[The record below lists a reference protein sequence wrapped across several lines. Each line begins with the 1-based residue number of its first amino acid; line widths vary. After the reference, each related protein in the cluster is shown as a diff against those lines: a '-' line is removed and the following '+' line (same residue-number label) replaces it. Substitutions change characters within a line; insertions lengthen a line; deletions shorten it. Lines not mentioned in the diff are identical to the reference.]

1 MKKLFLFLFLL
12 PFMGCTQNSALD
24 VLTVDKEKYIVS
36 TDTSR
41 SGVIKITYTPTKQ
54 VFEDIVSKI
63 LIINEELE
71 KIEGELEALRNRKKF
86 LLHQK
91 DRLEFLRDS
100 Q

>member
-1 MKKLFLFLFLL
+1 MKKIFLLLFLIPFL
-12 PFMGCTQNSALD
+12 GCTQNSALD

-36 TDTSR
+36 TDTSKG
-41 SGVIKITYTPTKQ
+41 GVIKITYTPTQK
-54 VFEDIVSKI
+54 VFEDIVEKI
-63 LIINEELE
+63 LVINEELE
-71 KIEGELEALRNRKKF
+71 KIEGELDALRTRKKF

>member
-1 MKKLFLFLFLL
+1 
-12 PFMGCTQNSALD
+12 MGCTQSTALD

-36 TDTSR
+36 TDTSKG
-41 SGVIKITYTPTKQ
+41 GVIKITYTPTQK
-54 VFEDIVSKI
+54 VFEDIVEKI

-71 KIEGELEALRNRKKF
+71 KIEGELEALRSRKKF